1 MIILA
6 ILNFLVGLEYAFVN
20 TIMFYSIPTF
30 DALTLWFTNVSVPL
44 TVYNVLALV
53 TYFLPMGT
61 IHVLV
66 DFTILIVVF
75 KILTAVLHMLSLGK
89 LL

>member
-6 ILNFLVGLEYAFVN
+6 FLNFLVGLEYAFVN
-20 TIMFYSIPTF
+20 TILSYPIPTF
-30 DALTLWFTNVSVPL
+30 DSLTLWFTNVSVPQ
-44 TVYNVLALV
+44 TVFNVLALV

-66 DFTILIVVF
+66 DFTVLIVVF
-75 KILTAVLHMLSLGK
+75 KILTAVLHMLSMGK
-89 LL
+89 LF

>member
-20 TIMFYSIPTF
+20 TILSYSIPTF
-30 DALTLWFTNVSVPL
+30 DALTLWFTNISVPQ
-44 TVYNVLALV
+44 TVYNVFALV

-66 DFTILIVVF
+66 DFSILIVVF
-75 KILTAVLHMLSLGK
+75 KILTAVLHMLSMGK

>member
-20 TIMFYSIPTF
+20 TILSYSIPTF
-30 DALTLWFTNVSVPL
+30 DALTLWFTNISVPQ
-44 TVYNVLALV
+44 TVYNVFALV

-66 DFTILIVVF
+66 VVF
-75 KILTAVLHMLSLGK
+75 KILTAVLHMLSMGK